1 MNQLIFRQGISKELV
16 HFPHILEF
24 AHKKNNTIQLNS
36 FNSNV
41 TDCICLYYIL
51 EGKFTWTID
60 LQQHTL
66 YPGDFAVVLP
76 GQCIGGESGVLN
88 IGALFGIKISTDD
101 CGRLL
106 LGKWSGL
113 TKKEKLSVNQIL
125 LVNKQQL
132 VLKLKE
138 AQVLMHS
145 LQQELQN
152 EEVGFYTRVNQLLDE
167 LFVLISRQ
175 LIRQNN
181 SRRDFPQTFLKLEQT
196 LRQNLAHQW
205 TVEEMAA
212 LIGMGTTA
220 FTEKVKSYSGFSPL
234 NYLINIRITEA
245 TKLLKKNEVNV
256 TDIAL
261 STGFYSSQHFSTT
274 FKKLTGYT
282 PSEFRKNKTPD
293 HQYIS

>member
-1 MNQLIFRQGISKELV
+1 MNQLILQQGASKELV

-51 EGKFTWTID
+51 EGKFTWIID
-60 LQQHTL
+60 SQEHTL
-66 YPGDFAVVLP
+66 YPGDFAIVLP
-76 GQCIGGESGVLN
+76 GQRIGGQSGILN
-88 IGALFGIKISTDD
+88 IGALYWIKLAAGDND
-101 CGRLL
+101 KLL
-106 LGKWSGL
+106 PGKWSGL
-113 TKKEKLSVNQIL
+113 TKKERTSVNQIL
-125 LVNKQQL
+125 QVNKEQH

-138 AQVLMHS
+138 ANLLMHN
-145 LQQELQN
+145 LQAELQT

-167 LFVLISRQ
+167 LFILISRQ

-181 SRRDFPQTFLKLEQT
+181 SRRDFPQTFLKLEQA
-196 LRQNLAHQW
+196 LRLDLAHQW
-205 TVEEMAA
+205 TVEEMAT

-220 FTEKVKSYSGFSPL
+220 FTEKAKNYSGFSPL
-234 NYLINIRITEA
+234 NYLINIRIAEA
-245 TKLLKKNEVNV
+245 TKLLKRNEVNI

-261 STGFYSSQHFSTT
+261 NTGFYSSQHFSTT

-282 PSEFRKNKTPD
+282 PTEFRKNKTPD
-293 HQYIS
+293 Q

>member
-1 MNQLIFRQGISKELV
+1 MNQLILQQGISKELM

-24 AHKKNNTIQLNS
+24 THKKNNTIQLNS

-51 EGKFTWTID
+51 EGKFSWMID

-66 YPGDFAVVLP
+66 YPGDFALVLP
-76 GQCIGGESGVLN
+76 GQRIGGETGILN
-88 IGALFGIKISTDD
+88 IGALFGLKISAED
-101 CGRLL
+101 CGKIL

-113 TKKEKLSVNQIL
+113 TKKEKLSINQIL

-138 AQVLMHS
+138 AQVLMHN
-145 LQQELQN
+145 LQLELQN

-167 LFVLISRQ
+167 LFVLVSRQ

-212 LIGMGTTA
+212 LTGMGTTA
-220 FTEKVKSYSGFSPL
+220 FTEKVKNYSGFSPL

-282 PSEFRKNKTPD
+282 PSEFRKK
-293 HQYIS
+293 

>member
-1 MNQLIFRQGISKELV
+1 MNQLILQQGISKELV

-24 AHKKNNTIQLNS
+24 AHRKNNTIQLNS

-41 TDCICLYYIL
+41 TDCICLYYIS
-51 EGKFTWTID
+51 EGKFTWMID
-60 LQQHTL
+60 SQQHTL

-76 GQCIGGESGVLN
+76 GQRIGGESGILN
-88 IGALFGIKISTDD
+88 IGVLFGIKISTED
-101 CGRLL
+101 CGKLL

-113 TKKEKLSVNQIL
+113 TKKEKLAINQIL

-138 AQVLMHS
+138 AHLLMQN
-145 LQQELQN
+145 LQHELQN

-212 LIGMGTTA
+212 LTGMGTTA

-234 NYLINIRITEA
+234 NYLINIRIIEA
-245 TKLLKKNEVNV
+245 TKLLKKTEVNV

-293 HQYIS
+293 YQYTS

>member
-1 MNQLIFRQGISKELV
+1 MNQLILQQGISKELV

-24 AHKKNNTIQLNS
+24 AHKKNSTIQLNS

-41 TDCICLYYIL
+41 TDCICLYYIA
-51 EGKFTWTID
+51 EGKFTWMID

-76 GQCIGGESGVLN
+76 GQRIGGESGILN
-88 IGALFGIKISTDD
+88 IGALFGVKISAGD
-101 CGRLL
+101 CGKLL

-113 TKKEKLSVNQIL
+113 TKKEKLSINQIL

-138 AQVLMHS
+138 AQVLMHN
-145 LQQELQN
+145 LQLELQN

-220 FTEKVKSYSGFSPL
+220 FTEKVKNYSGFSPL

-245 TKLLKKNEVNV
+245 TKLLKKNQVNV

-282 PSEFRKNKTPD
+282 PSEFRKNETPD
-293 HQYIS
+293 HQYTS

>member
-1 MNQLIFRQGISKELV
+1 MNQLILQQGASKELV

-36 FNSNV
+36 FSSNV
-41 TDCICLYYIL
+41 TDCICLYYVL
-51 EGKFTWTID
+51 EGKFTWIID
-60 LQQHTL
+60 LQEYTL
-66 YPGDFAVVLP
+66 YPGDFAMVLP
-76 GQCIGGESGVLN
+76 GQRIGGQSSILN
-88 IGALFGIKISTDD
+88 IGALFWIKIATEDS
-101 CGRLL
+101 GKLL

-113 TKKEKLSVNQIL
+113 TKQEKISVNQIL
-125 LVNKQQL
+125 LVNKEQH

-138 AQVLMHS
+138 AHLLMHN
-145 LQQELQN
+145 LQAELQN
-152 EEVGFYTRVNQLLDE
+152 EEVGFYTRANQLLDE
-167 LFVLISRQ
+167 LFILISRQ

-220 FTEKVKSYSGFSPL
+220 FTEKVKNYSGFSPL
-234 NYLINIRITEA
+234 NYLINIRIAEA
-245 TKLLKKNEVNV
+245 TKLLKRNEANV

-261 STGFYSSQHFSTT
+261 NTGFYSSQHFSTT

-282 PSEFRKNKTPD
+282 PTEFRKNKTPD
-293 HQYIS
+293 Q